1 MKNQEVKEVEVIKEV
16 EVPPAVVTEVKNV
29 ILNSNVQKTRKAI
42 KKILKCDKRIT
53 RENLIRNL

>member
-1 MKNQEVKEVEVIKEV
+1 MHPQAI
-16 EVPPAVVTEVKNV
+16 PEVKNV

-42 KKILKCDKRIT
+42 NKILKCDKRIT